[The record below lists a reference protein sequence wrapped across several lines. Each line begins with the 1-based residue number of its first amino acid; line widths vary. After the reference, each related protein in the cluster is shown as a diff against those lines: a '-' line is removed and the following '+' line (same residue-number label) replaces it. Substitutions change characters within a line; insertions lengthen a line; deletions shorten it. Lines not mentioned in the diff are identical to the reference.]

1 MNTKLAIVSLAAM
14 LSACAQ
20 HTYPAAVNGV
30 GNVTAPISG
39 AGNATD
45 ATDQA
50 PIAGAGSAD
59 EKPAH

>member
-1 MNTKLAIVSLAAM
+1 MNTKLAIVSLTAL

-20 HTYPAAVNGV
+20 HTYPPAVNGV

-39 AGNATD
+39 TGDAKD

-50 PIAGAGSAD
+50 PIAGGGNAE
-59 EKPAH
+59 EKAK